1 MTDHDK
7 MQWISYG
14 SVALIIAVLV
24 AAVVALAWCFFGAT
38 SLIVLALVVIG
49 FLIWRLT

>member
-14 SVALIIAVLV
+14 SMALIIAVLV
-24 AAVVALAWCFFGAT
+24 AAVVAAWWFFGAT
-38 SLIVLALVVIG
+38 GLIVLAVAVIG